1 MEYVLLDNNC
11 NESVIYNDKE
21 NDDELY
27 IIGDED
33 DYVKNLTNTIFIK
46 KDEFL
51 NEIKESYKDNK
62 RLLQTAKFDAI
73 RSNLFIDNNVVS
85 SNDFLNFTEKID
97 MLPFFTQAT
106 LGKPYY
112 LILNKIGQNIH
123 LGEDPRGSHLG
134 DPNRLKFAY
143 NKKNK
148 EAIISKILTSFKIND
163 SLIPEVLDQYEIII
177 NINDNTVLLDIV
189 KLEK

>member
-51 NEIKESYKDNK
+51 NEIKK
-62 RLLQTAKFDAI
+62 
-73 RSNLFIDNNVVS
+73 
-85 SNDFLNFTEKID
+85 
-97 MLPFFTQAT
+97 
-106 LGKPYY
+106 
-112 LILNKIGQNIH
+112 
-123 LGEDPRGSHLG
+123 
-134 DPNRLKFAY
+134 
-143 NKKNK
+143 
-148 EAIISKILTSFKIND
+148 
-163 SLIPEVLDQYEIII
+163 
-177 NINDNTVLLDIV
+177 
-189 KLEK
+189 

>member
-85 SNDFLNFTEKID
+85 SNEFLDFTEKID
-97 MLPFFTQAT
+97 MLPFFTQNFRKT
-106 LGKPYY
+106 LLFNFKQ
-112 LILNKIGQNIH
+112 NWTNIH
-123 LGEDPRGSHLG
+123 LARS
-134 DPNRLKFAY
+134 RK
-143 NKKNK
+143 
-148 EAIISKILTSFKIND
+148 SFG
-163 SLIPEVLDQYEIII
+163 
-177 NINDNTVLLDIV
+177 
-189 KLEK
+189 